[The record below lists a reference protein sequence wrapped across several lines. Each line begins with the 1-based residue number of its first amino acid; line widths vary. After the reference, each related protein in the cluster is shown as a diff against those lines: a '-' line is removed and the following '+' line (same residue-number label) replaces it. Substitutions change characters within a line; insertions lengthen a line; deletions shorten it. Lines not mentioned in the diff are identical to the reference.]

1 MAKIGSY
8 DEFTKNLQEA
18 GFRTTK
24 INENR
29 NEAGFDDYGFALS
42 DDLQNLITSSFDNEQ
57 DYVLQAEVASIFK
70 NSNTNYIHRSDFMAA
85 LRKMGYKVEWSSMK
99 STYLPDHKA
108 NNRMG
113 KYNIQTA
120 SIGIYTIS
128 DGKGG
133 EIVIADANG
142 NGALEIE
149 EVFMNQILSDIALDV
164 DQIKANFIEGA
175 SVKGMGGSSGA
186 NSGDMQNA
194 FETMKEEAEE
204 LAQEKFNST
213 VEQYLAQGDSLAEA
227 EAQATISLKATG
239 YSYTG
244 TKTEKEQKEEEVTQ
258 KDFNKKVE
266 EEVDED
272 DDVKA
277 LGKSETKVNE
287 ELETD
292 DLSYT
297 GEIKDEMKKK
307 EEEEELLFI

>member
-18 GFRTTK
+18 GFKTTK

-70 NSNTNYIHRSDFMAA
+70 NSNTNYIDRKDFMAA
-85 LRKMGYKVEWSSMK
+85 LRNMGYKVEWSSMK

-108 NNRMG
+108 HNRMG
-113 KYNIQTA
+113 KYDLQNA

-175 SVKGMGGSSGA
+175 SVKGLAGGSGTSA
-186 NSGDMQNA
+186 SDMESI

-204 LAQEKFNST
+204 VAQEKFNSE
-213 VEQYLAQGDSLAEA
+213 VEKFLAKGGSIAEA
-227 EAQATISLKATG
+227 EAQATLSLKATG

-244 TKTEKEQKEEEVTQ
+244 SKTEKSKQDEVSQ
-258 KDFNKKVE
+258 KDFNKEVE
-266 EEVDED
+266 KNVDE
-272 DDVKA
+272 
-277 LGKSETKVNE
+277 KSEVKDLTKSEKKVNE

-292 DLSYT
+292 EKSYT
-297 GEIKDEMKKK
+297 GDIREKMKKK
-307 EEEEELLFI
+307 EEEKELLFI

>member
-8 DEFTKNLQEA
+8 EEFTKNLQEA
-18 GFRTTK
+18 GFKTTK

-70 NSNTNYIHRSDFMAA
+70 NSNTNYIDRKDFMAA
-85 LRKMGYKVEWSSMK
+85 LRKMGYQVEWSSMK
-99 STYLPDHKA
+99 SSYLPDHKA
-108 NNRMG
+108 HNRMG
-113 KYNIQTA
+113 KYDLQTA
-120 SIGIYTIS
+120 SIGVYTIS

-133 EIVIADANG
+133 QIVIADANG

-164 DQIKANFIEGA
+164 DQIKANFKEGA
-175 SVKGMGGSSGA
+175 SVKGMGGSS
-186 NSGDMQNA
+186 SDMTNA
-194 FETMKEEAEE
+194 FEEMKEEAEE
-204 LAQEKFNST
+204 IAQDKFNSE
-213 VEQYLAQGDSLAEA
+213 VEKYLSNGDTLEHA
-227 EAQATISLKATG
+227 EAQAASSLNAVG

-244 TKTEKEQKEEEVTQ
+244 SKKEKVKEEEQTVSQ

-266 EEVDED
+266 KNVDEKAEIE
-272 DDVKA
+272 DVEASEQEAKDELKA
-277 LGKSETKVNE
+277 
-287 ELETD
+287 D

-297 GEIKDEMKKK
+297 GDIQGKIKKRR
-307 EEEEELLFI
+307 EEEFALI